1 MAFCDFFEIFL
12 QIWEQN
18 PYREAVVN
26 ATILFEIILIKNVSM
41 VTFCLSFVLTAFL
54 HY

>member
-41 VTFCLSFVLTAFL
+41 FTCFSALFKLVAFVE
-54 HY
+54 